1 MAGASSRRLSGDMS
15 PSLLRAV
22 EVLAVGAAAAPLVR
36 LEWWAF
42 AVTLPALLVALAADR
57 GQRRLRAAPER
68 P

>member
-1 MAGASSRRLSGDMS
+1 MQLAA
-15 PSLLRAV
+15 LRAI

-42 AVTLPALLVALAADR
+42 LVTLPALAVAFAADR
-57 GQRRLRAAPER
+57 ALRAAPEL

>member
-1 MAGASSRRLSGDMS
+1 MQLAT
-15 PSLLRAV
+15 LRTI

-42 AVTLPALLVALAADR
+42 LVTLPALAVAFAADR
-57 GQRRLRAAPER
+57 ALRAAPER